1 MSEIIEDFYNNKQFQ
16 KKREMLE
23 SEGKTKEQIFKILK
37 ENLINMDT
45 YQQDIKTLLKKQIMV
60 LLEEKYGSDIS
71 EPILEVFKEKYEEN
85 ISDLNKNISIV
96 RAVCLEEGVLFDE
109 LISSTLTNMQDKIG
123 ECVNFH
129 IKNCFQGNSKKIEGL
144 CEITR
149 TSCSDI
155 IKILE
160 RLHKLEDRININ
172 LKSNVQLINRI
183 SDDNSSKNIKKYFND
198 EFENHYDL
206 ICKGKI
212 NHISSIQTLLESK
225 YKSLQCKYNSL
236 QSKLNVSNINE
247 TYFDKLIKRIEELEN
262 NQSNFLK
269 EKESIYDMIIH
280 NTNQTITN
288 ILNNEKQKQLN
299 KNTEFEKKINNINK
313 KIDELQKNHN
323 KTKQG
328 INEKLK
334 HLDSMIKQINEKIN
348 SLIEN
353 NEKIN
358 SLIENIQITL
368 KSISKKDVEKD
379 INIKNEIEKIIE
391 EKFQQSKQDT
401 HSSHDDIIN
410 LKEDLYKIRGDIN
423 VLFHNYL
430 TSNIHPV
437 VNVQYPQY
445 Q

>member
-1 MSEIIEDFYNNKQFQ
+1 NKQFQ

-23 SEGKTKEQIFKILK
+23 SEGKTKEQILKILK
-37 ENLINMDT
+37 DKLINMDT
-45 YQQDIKTLLKKQIMV
+45 YQEDIKTLLKKQIMV
-60 LLEEKYGSDIS
+60 LLKEKYGSDIS

-109 LISSTLTNMQDKIG
+109 LISSTLTNMQEKIG
-123 ECVNFH
+123 ECVNFY
-129 IKNCFQGNSKKIEGL
+129 IKNCFQENTIKIEGL
-144 CEITR
+144 CKITR
-149 TSCSDI
+149 TSSSDI

-206 ICKGKI
+206 ICKEKM
-212 NHISSIQTLLESK
+212 NHISSALTLLESK
-225 YKSLQCKYNSL
+225 YKSLQCKYDSL

-299 KNTEFEKKINNINK
+299 KNT
-313 KIDELQKNHN
+313 
-323 KTKQG
+323 
-328 INEKLK
+328 
-334 HLDSMIKQINEKIN
+334 
-348 SLIEN
+348 
-353 NEKIN
+353 
-358 SLIENIQITL
+358 
-368 KSISKKDVEKD
+368 
-379 INIKNEIEKIIE
+379 
-391 EKFQQSKQDT
+391 
-401 HSSHDDIIN
+401 
-410 LKEDLYKIRGDIN
+410 
-423 VLFHNYL
+423 
-430 TSNIHPV
+430 
-437 VNVQYPQY
+437 
-445 Q
+445 